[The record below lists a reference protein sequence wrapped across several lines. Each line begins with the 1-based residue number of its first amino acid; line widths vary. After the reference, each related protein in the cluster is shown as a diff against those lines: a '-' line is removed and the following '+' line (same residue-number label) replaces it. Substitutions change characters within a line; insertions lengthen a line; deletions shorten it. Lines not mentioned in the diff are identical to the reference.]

1 MASSCVSGGNP
12 VVGNYASVEPVLLV
26 NDCQVRRRRRVT
38 VITRR
43 WVEWI
48 LVIRT
53 LKVRRESKNLA
64 MNYLRVQCVDDIR
77 LSSNI
82 V

>member
-1 MASSCVSGGNP
+1 MLVRGNP
-12 VVGNYASVEPVLLV
+12 VVGNYASVDPVLLV

-48 LVIRT
+48 MVNRMM
-53 LKVRRESKNLA
+53 KVRRESMSLV
-64 MNYLRVQCVDDIR
+64 MNSLQVQCGEGI
-77 LSSNI
+77 
-82 V
+82 

>member
-1 MASSCVSGGNP
+1 MLVRGNP
-12 VVGNYASVEPVLLV
+12 VVGNSASVEPVLLV

-53 LKVRRESKNLA
+53 MKVRREPKYLV
-64 MNYLRVQCVDDIR
+64 MNYLQFQCVDD
-77 LSSNI
+77 